1 MAGCVETRLKGSQ
14 MGSYAIVGM
23 SCLFPGA
30 STPEEYWQNLLDG
43 VDSRTEG
50 GSPAF
55 GHEPADREVDPE
67 DPHRVYFTRGG
78 FLGRYS
84 FDPAGYRL
92 PAEYLSGLDRVYHW
106 SLHVARQALA
116 DAGLAETGTAGV
128 GTGAGPGSDRVGV
141 IFGNYPF
148 PTPSSG
154 LLAGDVWNS
163 AVATGLAAAGF
174 PRSGAGTGD
183 GAGTGAHDLWVGGMP
198 SRVVAASLGLAGP
211 QFTLD
216 AACSS
221 ALYAIRLACGY
232 LDTGRADV
240 MLAGGVCGPDPT
252 VIHLSFSD
260 LRAYPKDGFSQP
272 FDARSK
278 GIVTGQGASMVA
290 LKRLADAQRDGD
302 RIYAVIESIGLTND
316 GAGKHVLAP
325 NVTGQVAAY
334 RTAYGE
340 AGLAPSAVQYVEC
353 HATGTPLGDKTE
365 LAGVTEFFGADL
377 PHYGSVKGN
386 IGHLLTVAGMSS
398 LIKVV
403 LALSHRVVPPTIA
416 VEQPLGDAAAAKLV
430 RAATPWPEGAGGP
443 RRAGVSAF
451 GFGGTNAH
459 VILGEAPQAQ
469 EAPKQAVAPPRL
481 AITGVGAQYA
491 AFATRD
497 EVDRATYEGR
507 HAFTDLPERRWRG
520 FELDGDGPVGEPVP
534 AGYVESFE
542 LDATAYRIPP
552 KELEDFNQQHL
563 LMLRVAEEALR
574 DAGYDPPRA
583 AGAQPPQRI
592 GVVLAMEMEP
602 AAHGHGTRYDLG
614 RRVAQWCEDAGVAPS
629 AEQLAELARAARTG
643 IHDGVEVNEVL
654 SYIGNIM
661 ASRISSRWNFTGPS
675 FTVSAD
681 SGGAAYALEV
691 AQLLLLDPTVD
702 AVLVG
707 AVDLA
712 AGPENALAR
721 ARIAAP
727 GGTPGLAAGG
737 TDGWRAG
744 DGAGALVVTRPD
756 AVPAGRTTYASV
768 DAVAVRYGA
777 PLVAPAAEADLV
789 AAAATDALR
798 AAGLSAADVELV
810 ETHGAGIAGQD
821 AAELAGLARVWSRDG
836 VGELRTALSSVAASV
851 GDTQSASVLAS
862 VIRAALCLH
871 HGYFPA
877 APDWQ
882 GPAAA
887 HADTLAASS
896 FFVPGESQPWLR
908 GDKARPRAASVS
920 ALGTG
925 GSHVHVVLSGATVRG
940 EIAPADWEH
949 AGGPLVVPVGGD
961 DLPALVAAIGALR
974 TAIDGETP
982 LPALIRDAAADAAQR
997 ALRAVFVA
1005 PDAAALA
1012 RQLDQGV
1019 KDLPGVHEAGG
1030 EWETPS
1036 GSYYTGRPIGPTGR
1050 VALVFPGAFNS
1061 YLGLGRELFRA
1072 FPALLPRFEEQA
1084 DRPAHVLRASTV
1096 YPRSIAPLDRRELMR
1111 REAELVED
1119 IPLMLAS
1126 GTSFALLYTDL
1137 IRELMKVPVHGAFG
1151 YSLGESSMMF
1161 ATDGWAQSARND
1173 VKISA
1178 TPLFRDQLC
1187 GPKHVVRRRWNI
1199 PDDVPDKDVW
1209 TTLVVLASAE
1219 AVKAALPRYDRVF
1232 LTHVNTPNEVVVAG
1246 DPKQAKALVAELDA
1260 KSARAPANHVMHCS
1274 VVDEEL
1280 AGLADLNRYP
1290 TGDIGDL
1297 ELFSSYDYGQ
1307 VTELDSDVVA
1317 GHIAETLRSTVDF
1330 PRLIHEAYGR
1340 GYRYF
1345 IEVGPASTCA
1355 RWVRETLGGAAHLSV
1370 SIDRRGA
1377 KVAVNIAR
1385 VVARLVSHGA
1395 PVDLGPFLPAVPAE
1409 RPRTAMPP
1417 RTVVVGGEPV
1427 VARVARG
1434 AAPIVPHLPPAPP
1447 PPTVAEE
1454 PPPAPRPLPLHPL
1467 PASVHASET
1476 DTRMPQPTMPS
1487 QQPEPAITAERE
1499 PITLV
1504 PALAVSTAT
1513 AAATLAPAVVGTPLP
1528 VPIPDRSA
1536 STATALLHDLRDQL
1550 AQSHQQI
1557 LAAQAGLRAELAAL
1571 LATPAEAVVPPGA
1584 PTVTVQVPAKSKAP
1598 KPPGVIWDEDELLE
1612 FATGSIAAVFGED
1625 FSVIDG
1631 YDRRVRLPAQPY
1643 HFVTR
1648 VTGLD
1653 ATTGEFK
1660 KSFIQTEYD
1669 VPEGA
1674 WYSVDGQV
1682 PPAVTI
1688 EAGQCDLLL
1697 VSYLGIDFANKGER
1711 SYRLLDSTLSFYGDL
1726 PHEGQTLRY
1735 DIWID
1740 QFVSHGE
1747 TTLFFFHYD
1756 CYADGKLILKLKNAC
1771 AGFFTQAEL
1780 ESSLGIIEGNL
1791 GKSIAAGE
1799 KKTFKPLVYTD
1810 KTSLTLPELRSL
1822 TEGRIAEVFGPQYDQ
1837 QGANA
1842 SLRLTGGKLLMVDEV
1857 TEIDRKGGSYGIG
1870 SIKAKKALV
1879 PGEWYFTCHFPDDP
1893 VVAGSLVAEG
1903 AVQLLQAYALSLGL
1917 QMSLPDARFQPVPE
1931 LETNVKVRGQVTPDY
1946 SEIRYEIDITEVN
1959 LLPRPTIIADVLVY
1973 RDDKPAISVRNLG
1986 IQIVEKPGT
1995 PYRPGAKG
2003 VVEHYMGRRNTKGE
2017 VALLSE
2023 FHMAHAAKGNL
2034 ATAMGPEFE
2043 IYENLRAPYI
2053 PNGDFQ
2059 FVDRVMALVGERGK
2073 LKRGAVMETEY
2084 DSNDDA
2090 WYYPE
2095 NGGDAGY
2102 PYMPN
2107 CVYME
2112 SSLQA
2117 AILLGYYLGATLN
2130 FPEQEFSIRNLD
2142 GHASLVKPIDL
2153 RGKTIRHRSV
2163 LLSSDAMPGAVL
2175 QNFSYELS
2183 ADGEVF
2189 YVGESLFGYFSPQ
2202 ALVNQVGLDGGKFIA
2217 PWGDELPTKPA
2228 DLTHVDL
2235 AEYRAG
2241 RGATEELKLGH
2252 GHLNLVEWVDVVP
2265 TGGKHGHGYLRGYR
2279 PIAETDWYFS
2289 NHFHR
2294 DPVMPGSLGVE
2305 AILQAMQLFVIE
2317 TGLAKGRKN
2326 PRFAIATGVDT
2337 SWKYRGQINRT
2348 DKDMDFDVHVKE
2360 VRTEADRIVVI
2371 GDASLWK
2378 PGLRIYE
2385 LGNIAIEVR
2394 FDA

>member
-1 MAGCVETRLKGSQ
+1 

-30 STPEEYWQNLLDG
+30 GTPAEYWQNLLGG

-50 GSPAF
+50 GSGAF
-55 GHEPADREVDPE
+55 GHPAAAREVDPD

-78 FLGRYS
+78 FLGPYE
-84 FDPAGYRL
+84 FDAAGYDL
-92 PAEYLSGLDRVYHW
+92 PADRIAGLDRVFHW
-106 SLHVARQALA
+106 SLHVAREALA
-116 DAGLAETGTAGV
+116 DAGLRSRTLTSWAGD
-128 GTGAGPGSDRVGV
+128 GAPGPERVGV
-141 IFGNYPF
+141 VFGNYPF

-154 LLAGDVWNS
+154 RLAGDVWNS

-174 PRSGAGTGD
+174 PPIEPEPRPATD
-183 GAGTGAHDLWVGGMP
+183 PVDMWVGGAP
-198 SRVVAASLGLAGP
+198 ARVVAAGLGLGGP

-221 ALYAIRLACGY
+221 ALYALRLACGY

-240 MLAGGVCGPDPT
+240 MLAGGVCAPDPT

-290 LKRLADAQRDGD
+290 IRRLADAQRDGN

-316 GAGKHVLAP
+316 GAGRHVLAP
-325 NVTGQVAAY
+325 NVTGQLAAY
-334 RTAYGE
+334 EAAYGA
-340 AGLAPSAVQYVEC
+340 AGLAPGAIQYLEC
-353 HATGTPLGDKTE
+353 HATGTPLGDSTE
-365 LAGVTEFFGADL
+365 LTGVTGFFGADL
-377 PHYGSVKGN
+377 PRYGSVKGN

-398 LIKVV
+398 LLKVV
-403 LALSHRVVPPTIA
+403 LALANRVIPPTIGVDEPPGEA
-416 VEQPLGDAAAAKLV
+416 LV
-430 RAATPWPEGAGGP
+430 RTPTPWPEVAGP

-459 VILGEAPQAQ
+459 VILREPDGTPEQHAEP
-469 EAPKQAVAPPRL
+469 VRPPRL
-481 AITGVGAQYA
+481 AITGIGAHYAGFAGRDELDRASWAGAQS
-491 AFATRD
+491 FR
-497 EVDRATYEGR
+497 G
-507 HAFTDLPERRWRG
+507 LPERRWRG
-520 FELDGDGPVGEPVP
+520 FELDAGGPVPEPVG
-534 AGYVESFE
+534 AGYVESFA

-552 KELEDFNQQHL
+552 KELADFNQQHL
-563 LMLRVAEEALR
+563 LMLKVAEEALR

-583 AGAQPPQRI
+583 AGAQPPRRVA
-592 GVVLAMEMEP
+592 VVVAMEMEP

-614 RRVAQWCEDAGVAPS
+614 RRVAQWTASAGLAPT

-661 ASRISSRWNFTGPS
+661 ASRVSSRWNFTGPS

-681 SGGAAYALEV
+681 SGGGAYALEV
-691 AQLLLLDPTVD
+691 AQLLLLDPTVE

-712 AGPENALAR
+712 AGPENAMVR
-721 ARIAAP
+721 AQIAAP
-727 GGTPGLAAGG
+727 GGEPGLAAGVSA
-737 TDGWRAG
+737 GWRAG
-744 DGAGALVVTRPD
+744 DGAGAIVVTRPES
-756 AVPAGRTTYASV
+756 VPSGTPVYANV
-768 DAVAVRYGA
+768 DGVAIRYGGA
-777 PLVAPAAEADLV
+777 VSPAAQADLV
-789 AAAATDALR
+789 ADAAREALA
-798 AAGLSAADVELV
+798 AAGLTAAEVELV
-810 ETHGAGIAGQD
+810 ETHGTGIAGQD
-821 AAELAGLARVWSRDG
+821 AAELAGLAQVWSG
-836 VGELRTALSSVAASV
+836 APHRTALASITAAV
-851 GDTQSASVLAS
+851 GDTQLGAALAG

-877 APDWQ
+877 APGWQ
-882 GPAAA
+882 GPAPQ
-887 HADTLAASS
+887 HAGTLAASS
-896 FFVPGESQPWLR
+896 FFVPAESQPWLR
-908 GDKARPRAASVS
+908 ADRTRPRAASVS
-920 ALGTG
+920 TMGSAGAHVHIVLTG
-925 GSHVHVVLSGATVRG
+925 GTVRG
-940 EIAPADWEH
+940 EVAPTDWEH

-961 DLPALVAAIGALR
+961 GIDALVTAAGTLR
-974 TAIDGETP
+974 DAVAAAETP
-982 LPALIRDAAADAAQR
+982 LPELIRASAAGAANS
-997 ALRAVFVA
+997 ALRAVLVA
-1005 PDAAALA
+1005 PDAAGLL
-1012 RQLDQGV
+1012 RQLDQAA
-1019 KDLPGVHEAGG
+1019 KDLPGVHACGG

-1036 GSYYTGRPIGPTGR
+1036 GSYFTAAPIGPGGK

-1084 DRPAHVLRASTV
+1084 EEPARVLRAATV
-1096 YPRSIAPLDRRELMR
+1096 YPRSVQPLDRRELMR

-1137 IRELMKVPVHGAFG
+1137 IRELLGVGVDGAFG
-1151 YSLGESSMMF
+1151 YSLGESSMLF
-1161 ATDGWAQSARND
+1161 ATGGWAQSARND
-1173 VKISA
+1173 TKISA

-1187 GPKHVVRRRWNI
+1187 GPKHVVRRAWST
-1199 PDDVPDKDVW
+1199 PDSVPDKDVW
-1209 TTLVVLASAE
+1209 ATLVVLAPE
-1219 AVKAALPRYDRVF
+1219 AAVTAAMARYERVF
-1232 LTHVNTPNEVVVAG
+1232 LTHVNTPNEVVIAG
-1246 DPKQAKALVAELDA
+1246 DPAQCKALIAELDA

-1274 VVDEEL
+1274 IVDGER
-1280 AGLADLNRYP
+1280 AGLADLNHYP
-1290 TGDIGDL
+1290 TGDTGGI
-1297 ELFSSYDYGQ
+1297 ELFSSYDYRQIGQ
-1307 VTELDSDVVA
+1307 LDSDVLA
-1317 GHIAETLRSTVDF
+1317 DHIAETLRSTVDF
-1330 PRLIHEAYGR
+1330 PRLVREAYER

-1345 IEVGPASTCA
+1345 VEVGPASTCA
-1355 RWVRETLGGAAHLSV
+1355 RWVRETLAGQAHLSV

-1377 KVAVNIAR
+1377 KVATNIAR
-1385 VVARLVSHGA
+1385 VVARLASHGA
-1395 PVDLGPFLPAVPAE
+1395 AVDLEPFLPAAPPQ
-1409 RPRTAMPP
+1409 RPRTMLPP
-1417 RTVVVGGEPV
+1417 STVVVGGEPV
-1427 VARVARG
+1427 IERVARG
-1434 AAPIVPHLPPAPP
+1434 AAEIIPDLPAKK
-1447 PPTVAEE
+1447 
-1454 PPPAPRPLPLHPL
+1454 LPLHPL
-1467 PASVHASET
+1467 PASVLASET
-1476 DTRMPQPTMPS
+1476 DTRMPLPTTPS
-1487 QQPEPAITAERE
+1487 QRLEPAITVERE

-1504 PALAVSTAT
+1504 PAGAVSLAGSGEQV
-1513 AAATLAPAVVGTPLP
+1513 APAIVGVPLP
-1528 VPIPDRSA
+1528 VPLPDRSA
-1536 STATALLHDLRDQL
+1536 SAAATLLHALRDQL
-1550 AQSHQQI
+1550 AESHRQI
-1557 LAAQAGLRAELAAL
+1557 IAAQHNLRTELTAL
-1571 LATPAEAVVPPGA
+1571 LSVPTQPIA
-1584 PTVTVQVPAKSKAP
+1584 SVEVPAKSKQP
-1598 KPPGVIWDEDELLE
+1598 KPPGVIWDEEELLE
-1612 FATGSIAAVFGED
+1612 FATGSIAAVFGEE
-1625 FSVIDG
+1625 FAAIDG
-1631 YDRRVRLPAQPY
+1631 YQRRVRLPAQPY

-1653 ATTGEFK
+1653 AETGKFQ

-1669 VPEGA
+1669 VPRDA

-1697 VSYLGIDFANKGER
+1697 VSYLGIDFSNKGER

-1740 QFVSHGE
+1740 QFVKHGE

-1791 GKSIAAGE
+1791 GKGAKNAA
-1799 KKTFKPLVYTD
+1799 KKTFKPLV
-1810 KTSLTLPELRSL
+1810 TSDRTTLSTVDLRNL
-1822 TEGRIAEVFGPQYDQ
+1822 TEGRIAEVFGPAYDQ
-1837 QGANA
+1837 GEANR
-1842 SLRLTGGKLLMVDEV
+1842 SLRLTGGKLLMVDEI
-1857 TEIDRKGGSYGIG
+1857 TELDRTGGSAGLG
-1870 SIKAKKALV
+1870 SIRARKALT
-1879 PGEWYFTCHFPDDP
+1879 PGEWYFTSHFPDDP

-1903 AVQLLQAYALSLGL
+1903 AVQLLQTYALSLGL

-1946 SEIRYEIDITEVN
+1946 REIRYEVDITEVT
-1959 LLPRPTIIADVLVY
+1959 LLPRPTIVADVLVY
-1973 RDDKPAISVRNLG
+1973 RDDKPAIAIRNLG

-1995 PYRPGAKG
+1995 PYRPGEKG
-2003 VVEHYMGRRNTKGE
+2003 VVEHFMGRRNANGE
-2017 VALLSE
+2017 VALLNE

-2053 PNGDFQ
+2053 PNGDFL
-2059 FVDRVMALVGERGK
+2059 FVDRVMALEGERGK
-2073 LKRGAVMETEY
+2073 LKRGSIMETEY
-2084 DSNDDA
+2084 DSNADA

-2095 NGGDAGY
+2095 NGY
-2102 PYMPN
+2102 LPN

-2130 FPEQEFSIRNLD
+2130 FPTQEFSIRNLD
-2142 GHASLVKPIDL
+2142 GKATVVKPIDL
-2153 RGKTIRHRSV
+2153 RGKTIRHHST

-2175 QNFSYELS
+2175 QNFKYELS

-2202 ALVNQVGLDGGKFIA
+2202 ALANQVGLDAGKFIA

-2228 DLTHVDL
+2228 DLTHIDL

-2241 RGATEELKLGH
+2241 RGRSQQLQLGH
-2252 GHLNLVEWVDVVP
+2252 GHLDLVEWVDVVP
-2265 TGGKHGHGYLRGYR
+2265 TGGKHGAGYLRGYR
-2279 PIAETDWYFS
+2279 PIQETDWYFE
-2289 NHFHR
+2289 NHFYR

-2317 TGLAKGRKN
+2317 TGIAAGLKN
-2326 PRFAIATGVDT
+2326 PRFAIATGVEL

-2348 DKDMDFDVHVKE
+2348 DKDMDFDVHIKE
-2360 VRTEADRIVVI
+2360 VRREEGRLVVI

-2385 LGNIAIEVR
+2385 LGNIAVEVR

>member
-1 MAGCVETRLKGSQ
+1 

-30 STPEEYWQNLLDG
+30 STPAEYWQNLLGG

-50 GSPAF
+50 GTDAF
-55 GHEPADREVDPE
+55 GHPPAAREVDPD

-78 FLGRYS
+78 FLGPYD
-84 FDPAGYRL
+84 FDPSGYDL
-92 PAEYLSGLDRVYHW
+92 PAAYLAGLDRVFHW
-106 SLHVARQALA
+106 SLHVAREALA
-116 DAGLAETGTAGV
+116 DAGAGRRTLAAQAKIGS
-128 GTGAGPGSDRVGV
+128 GADAPEPDRVGV

-154 LLAGDVWNS
+154 RLAGDVWNS

-174 PRSGAGTGD
+174 PPLERRGDAAGTD
-183 GAGTGAHDLWVGGMP
+183 PAQLWVGGAP
-198 SRVVAASLGLAGP
+198 ARVVAAGLGLRGP

-221 ALYAIRLACGY
+221 ALYALRLACGY
-232 LDTGRADV
+232 LDTGRADL
-240 MLAGGVCGPDPT
+240 MLAGGVCAPDPT

-290 LKRLADAQRDGD
+290 IKRLADARRDGD

-316 GAGKHVLAP
+316 GAGRHVLAP
-325 NVTGQVAAY
+325 NVTGQLAAY
-334 RTAYGE
+334 EAAYGA
-340 AGLAPSAVQYVEC
+340 AGLPPAAIQYLEC
-353 HATGTPLGDKTE
+353 HATGTPLGDGTE
-365 LAGVTEFFGADL
+365 LTGVTGFFGAGL
-377 PHYGSVKGN
+377 PRHGSVKGN

-398 LIKVV
+398 LVKVV
-403 LALSHRVVPPTIA
+403 LALANRTIPPTIG
-416 VEQPLGDAAAAKLV
+416 VDQPLGEHADKLV
-430 RAATPWPEGAGGP
+430 RAATPWPEVAGP

-459 VILGEAPQAQ
+459 VILREPDGVEGTAAAP
-469 EAPKQAVAPPRL
+469 VRPPRL
-481 AITGVGAQYA
+481 AITGIGAHYA
-491 AFATRD
+491 GFAGRD
-497 EVDRATYEGR
+497 ALDRASYGGEHGFR
-507 HAFTDLPERRWRG
+507 ALPERRWRG
-520 FELDGDGPVGEPVP
+520 FELDQDGPVPEPTE

-552 KELEDFNQQHL
+552 KELADFNQQHL
-563 LMLRVAEEALR
+563 LMLKVAEEALR
-574 DAGYDPPRA
+574 DAGYDPPRQ
-583 AGAQPPQRI
+583 AGGQQPRRVA
-592 GVVLAMEMEP
+592 VVVAMEMEP

-614 RRVAQWCEDAGVAPS
+614 RRVAEWTAEAGLAPS

-661 ASRISSRWNFTGPS
+661 ASRVSSRWNFTGPS

-681 SGGAAYALEV
+681 SGGGAYALEV
-691 AQLLLLDPTVD
+691 AQLLLLDPTVE

-712 AGPENALAR
+712 AGPENAMAR
-721 ARIAAP
+721 AAIAAP
-727 GGTPGLAAGG
+727 GGTPGLVAGG
-737 TDGWRAG
+737 AGGWRAG
-744 DGAGALVVTRPD
+744 DGAGAVVVTRPD
-756 AVPAGRTTYASV
+756 AVPAGTPTYAV
-768 DAVAVRYGA
+768 LDAISIRYGA
-777 PLVAPAAEADLV
+777 TVSPAAQADLV
-789 AAAATDALR
+789 ESAARAALA
-798 AAGLSAADVELV
+798 AAGLEPSAVELV
-810 ETHGAGIAGQD
+810 ETHGTGIAAQD
-821 AAELAGLARVWSRDG
+821 TAELAGLARVWSAQ
-836 VGELRTALSSVAASV
+836 VGTHTTALASIGGAV
-851 GDTQSASVLAS
+851 GDTQLGAALAG

-877 APDWQ
+877 APGWQ
-882 GPAAA
+882 GAAPE
-887 HADTLAASS
+887 HARTLAGSS
-896 FFVPGESQPWLR
+896 FFVPAESQPWLR
-908 GDKARPRAASVS
+908 QDRSRPRAASVS
-920 ALGTG
+920 TM
-925 GSHVHVVLSGATVRG
+925 GSAGAHVHIVLTGAAVRG
-940 EIAPADWEH
+940 ESAPTDWEH

-961 DLPALVAAIGALR
+961 GIEALAAAIARLR
-974 TAIDGETP
+974 EAVDAGGTP
-982 LPALIRDAAADAAQR
+982 LPVLIRAAAADAADR
-997 ALRAVFVA
+997 SLRAVLVA
-1005 PDAAALA
+1005 PDAAGLL
-1012 RQLDQGV
+1012 RQLDQAG
-1019 KDLPGVHEAGG
+1019 KDLPGVHASGG

-1036 GSYYTGRPIGPTGR
+1036 GSYFTAAPIGPGGK

-1084 DRPAHVLRASTV
+1084 EHPAQVLRASTV
-1096 YPRSIAPLDRRELMR
+1096 YPRSVQPLDRRELMR

-1137 IRELMKVPVHGAFG
+1137 IRELLGVQADGAFG
-1151 YSLGESSMMF
+1151 YSLGESSMLF
-1161 ATDGWAQSARND
+1161 ATGGWAQSARND
-1173 VKISA
+1173 KKISA

-1187 GPKHVVRRRWNI
+1187 GPKHVVRRAWSL
-1199 PDDVPDKDVW
+1199 PDSVPDKDVW
-1209 TTLVVLASAE
+1209 STLVVLASE
-1219 AVKAALPRYDRVF
+1219 QAVRAALERYERVF
-1232 LTHVNTPNEVVVAG
+1232 LTHVNTPGEVVIAG
-1246 DPKQAKALVAELDA
+1246 DPAQCKALIAELDA

-1274 VVDEEL
+1274 IVDGER
-1280 AGLADLNRYP
+1280 AGLADLNHYP
-1290 TGDIGDL
+1290 TGDTGGI
-1297 ELFSSYDYGQ
+1297 ELFSSYDYQ
-1307 VTELDSDVVA
+1307 RIERIDSDVLA
-1317 GHIAETLRSTVDF
+1317 DHIAETLRSTVDF
-1330 PRLIHEAYGR
+1330 PRLVREAYGR

-1345 IEVGPASTCA
+1345 VEVGPASTCA
-1355 RWVRETLGGAAHLSV
+1355 RWVRETLADQPHLSV

-1377 KVAVNIAR
+1377 KVATNIAR
-1385 VVARLVSHGA
+1385 VVARLASHGA
-1395 PVDLGPFLPAVPAE
+1395 AVDLEPFLPAVPPQ
-1409 RPRTAMPP
+1409 RPRSVLPP
-1417 RTVVVGGEPV
+1417 STVVVGGEPV
-1427 VARVARG
+1427 IDRVARG
-1434 AAPIVPHLPPAPP
+1434 AAGIVPDLPKK
-1447 PPTVAEE
+1447 
-1454 PPPAPRPLPLHPL
+1454 LPLHPL

-1476 DTRMPQPTMPS
+1476 DTRMPLPTTPS
-1487 QQPEPAITAERE
+1487 QRLEPAITVERE

-1504 PALAVSTAT
+1504 PAGAVSLAGSGEQ
-1513 AAATLAPAVVGTPLP
+1513 AQIAPAVIGVPLP
-1528 VPIPDRSA
+1528 VQVPDRSA
-1536 STATALLHDLRDQL
+1536 STAATLLHALREQL
-1550 AQSHQQI
+1550 AESHRQI
-1557 LAAQAGLRAELAAL
+1557 LAAQTNLRAELTAL
-1571 LATPAEAVVPPGA
+1571 LTPAEPVA
-1584 PTVTVQVPAKSKAP
+1584 VTVEVPAKSKQP
-1598 KPPGVIWDEDELLE
+1598 KPPGVIWDEEELLE
-1612 FATGSIAAVFGED
+1612 FATGSIAAVFGEE
-1625 FSVIDG
+1625 FAAIDG
-1631 YDRRVRLPAQPY
+1631 YERRVRLPAQPY

-1653 ATTGEFK
+1653 AETGKFQ

-1669 VPEGA
+1669 VPENA

-1697 VSYLGIDFANKGER
+1697 VSYLGIDFSNKGER

-1740 QFVSHGE
+1740 QFVKHGE

-1791 GKSIAAGE
+1791 GKGAKGAA
-1799 KKTFKPLVYTD
+1799 KKTFKPLTYTD
-1810 KTSLTLPELRSL
+1810 RTTLSTVDLQRLTRGEVAP
-1822 TEGRIAEVFGPQYDQ
+1822 VFGPAYDQ
-1837 QGANA
+1837 QGANS
-1842 SLRLTGGKLLMVDEV
+1842 SLRLTGGKLLMVDEIS
-1857 TEIDRKGGSYGIG
+1857 ELDRTGGSVGLG

-1879 PGEWYFTCHFPDDP
+1879 PGEWYFTSHFPDDP

-1903 AVQLLQAYALSLGL
+1903 AVQLLQAYALSIGL

-1946 SEIRYEIDITEVN
+1946 REIRYEVDITEVT
-1959 LLPRPTIIADVLVY
+1959 LLPRPTVIADVLVY
-1973 RDDKPAISVRNLG
+1973 RDDKPAIAIHNLG

-2003 VVEHYMGRRNTKGE
+2003 VVEHYLGRRNNAGE

-2053 PNGDFQ
+2053 PNGDFL
-2059 FVDRVMALVGERGK
+2059 FVDRVMALEGERGK
-2073 LKRGAVMETEY
+2073 LKRGSIMETEY
-2084 DSNDDA
+2084 ESNADA

-2095 NGGDAGY
+2095 NGY
-2102 PYMPN
+2102 LPN

-2130 FPEQEFSIRNLD
+2130 FPTQEFSIRNLD
-2142 GHASLVKPIDL
+2142 GKATVVKPIDL
-2153 RGKTIRHRSV
+2153 RGKTIRHHST

-2175 QNFSYELS
+2175 QNFKYELS

-2202 ALVNQVGLDGGKFIA
+2202 ALANQVGLDGGKHIA
-2217 PWGDELPTKPA
+2217 PWGDELPTKPT
-2228 DLTHVDL
+2228 DLKHIDL
-2235 AEYRAG
+2235 AEYRAAY
-2241 RGATEELKLGH
+2241 GAGESLQLGH
-2252 GHLNLVEWVDVVP
+2252 GHLDLVEWVDVVP
-2265 TGGKHGHGYLRGYR
+2265 TGGKHGAGYLRGYR
-2279 PIAETDWYFS
+2279 PIRETDWYFE
-2289 NHFHR
+2289 NHFYR

-2317 TGLAKGRKN
+2317 TGLAQGLKN
-2326 PRFAIATGVDT
+2326 PRFAIATGVEL

-2360 VRTEADRIVVI
+2360 VRREEGRLLVI

-2385 LGNIAIEVR
+2385 LGNIAVEVR

>member
-1 MAGCVETRLKGSQ
+1 

-30 STPEEYWQNLLDG
+30 STPAEYWRNLLDG
-43 VDSRTEG
+43 VDSRSEG
-50 GSPAF
+50 GAAAF
-55 GHEPADREVDPE
+55 GHPPAEREVDPA
-67 DPHRVYFTRGG
+67 DPHAVYFTRGG
-78 FLGRYS
+78 FLGSYD
-84 FDPAGYRL
+84 FDPSGYRL
-92 PAEYLSGLDRVYHW
+92 PGGYLASLDRVFQW
-106 SLHVARQALA
+106 SLHVAREALS
-116 DAGLAETGTAGV
+116 DAGRFGRTLSVRAGI
-128 GTGAGPGSDRVGV
+128 GDGAPNRVGV

-154 LLAGDVWNS
+154 RLAGDVWNS

-174 PRSGAGTGD
+174 PHPGPVRDGVGA
-183 GAGTGAHDLWVGGMP
+183 APADLWVGGMP
-198 SRVVAASLGLAGP
+198 SRVVAAALGLGGP

-221 ALYAIRLACGY
+221 ALYALRLACAY
-232 LDTGRADV
+232 LESGRTDL
-240 MLAGGVCGPDPT
+240 MLAGGVCAPDPS

-290 LKRLADAQRDGD
+290 VKRLADAVRDGD
-302 RIYAVIESIGLTND
+302 RVYAVIESIGLGND

-334 RTAYGE
+334 RLAYGSV
-340 AGLAPSAVQYVEC
+340 GLPPGAIQYLEC

-365 LAGVTEFFGADL
+365 LSGVSEFFGDQ
-377 PHYGSVKGN
+377 PRYGSVKGN

-398 LIKVV
+398 LLKVV
-403 LALSHRVVPPTIA
+403 LALAHRTIPPTIK
-416 VEQPLGDAAAAKLV
+416 VDQPLGEHPAGLV
-430 RAATPWPEGAGGP
+430 SAVTPWPATAAP

-459 VILGEAPQAQ
+459 VILREAGGEPG
-469 EAPKQAVAPPRL
+469 EVTPPVRPPRL
-481 AITGVGAQYA
+481 AITGIGAHFGSFAGRDAFDQA
-491 AFATRD
+491 AYGG
-497 EVDRATYEGR
+497 E
-507 HAFTDLPERRWRG
+507 HAFRELPASRWRG
-520 FELDGDGPVGEPVP
+520 FELDLDGPVP
-534 AGYVESFE
+534 APIEAAYVESFE

-552 KELEDFNQQHL
+552 KELADFNQQHL
-563 LMLRVAEEALR
+563 LMLKVAEEALR
-574 DAGYDPPRA
+574 DAGYDPPKA
-583 AGAQPPQRI
+583 AGAQPERRVA
-592 GVVLAMEMEP
+592 VVIAMEMEP

-614 RRVAQWCEDAGVAPS
+614 RRVAQWCQQEGLAPS

-661 ASRISSRWNFTGPS
+661 ASRVSSRWNFTGPS

-681 SGGAAYALEV
+681 SGGGAYALEV
-691 AQLLLLDPTVD
+691 AQLLLLDPSVE

-712 AGPENALAR
+712 AGPENALVR

-727 GGTPGLAAGG
+727 GGQPGLPAGG
-737 TDGWRAG
+737 VDGWRAG
-744 DGAGALVVTRPD
+744 DGAGALVVTRPEAAHTAYASIDAIAIRYGD
-756 AVPAGRTTYASV
+756 AVT
-768 DAVAVRYGA
+768 
-777 PLVAPAAEADLV
+777 PAADPELV
-789 AAAATDALR
+789 AAAATAALHE
-798 AAGLSAADVELV
+798 AGVAPTEIELV
-810 ETHGAGIAGQD
+810 ETHGAGIADQD
-821 AAELAGLARVWSRDG
+821 GAELDGLARVWSQAG
-836 VGELRTALSSVAASV
+836 TARTALSSAAAAV
-851 GDTQSASVLAS
+851 GDTQLASVFAS

-877 APDWQ
+877 APGWS
-882 GPAAA
+882 GPTER
-887 HADTLAASS
+887 HRSTLAASS
-896 FFVPGESQPWLR
+896 FFIPVESQPWLR
-908 GDKARPRAASVS
+908 ASNTSPRRASVS
-920 ALGTG
+920 ALGTAG
-925 GSHVHVVLSGATVRG
+925 AHVHVVLSGRTVRG
-940 EIAPADWEH
+940 EVAPTDWQH
-949 AGGPLVVPVGGD
+949 AGGPLILPVGGD
-961 DLPALVAAIGALR
+961 GIDGLLAAVADRSGRIGAGD
-974 TAIDGETP
+974 TA
-982 LPALIRDAAADAAQR
+982 ALIRESTQDALHR
-997 ALRAVFVA
+997 PLRTVLVA
-1005 PDAAALA
+1005 PTTDGLK
-1012 RQLDQGV
+1012 RQLDQAS
-1019 KDLPGVHEAGG
+1019 KDLAAVYASGG

-1036 GSYYTGRPIGPTGR
+1036 GSYFTARPLGPDGK

-1072 FPALLPRFEEQA
+1072 FPALLPHFEEQA
-1084 DRPAHVLRASTV
+1084 ERPAQVLRSATV
-1096 YPRSIAPLDRRELMR
+1096 YPRSVEPLDRRELMR
-1111 REAELVED
+1111 REGELVED

-1137 IRELMKVPVHGAFG
+1137 IRDLLKVGVHGAFG
-1151 YSLGESSMMF
+1151 YSLGESSMLF
-1161 ATDGWAQSARND
+1161 ATGGWAQSARND
-1173 VKISA
+1173 TKISA

-1187 GPKHVVRRRWNI
+1187 GPKRVVRRQWST
-1199 PDDVPDKDVW
+1199 PDSVPDKDVW
-1209 TTLVVLASAE
+1209 ATLVVLAGAD
-1219 AVKAALPRYDRVF
+1219 AVRAALPRYDRVF
-1232 LTHVNTPNEVVVAG
+1232 LTHVNTPNEVVIAG
-1246 DPKQAKALVAELDA
+1246 DPAQCKALVAELDA

-1274 VVDEEL
+1274 IVDGER
-1280 AGLADLNRYP
+1280 AGLADLNHYP
-1290 TGDIGDL
+1290 TGDTRGL
-1297 ELFSSYDYGQ
+1297 ELFSSYDYQQ
-1307 VTELDSDVVA
+1307 VGALDSDVLA
-1317 GHIAETLRSTVDF
+1317 DHIAETLRSTVDF
-1330 PRLIHEAYGR
+1330 PRLVRTAYER

-1355 RWVRETLGGAAHLSV
+1355 RWVRETLATAPHLSV

-1377 KVAVNIAR
+1377 KAAVNIAR
-1385 VVARLVSHGA
+1385 VVARLFSHGA
-1395 PVDLGPFLPAVPAE
+1395 AVDIEPFLPALPAP
-1409 RPRTAMPP
+1409 RPRTMLPP
-1417 RTVVVGGEPV
+1417 STVVVGGEPV
-1427 VARVARG
+1427 IARVARHAAAVVSTIP
-1434 AAPIVPHLPPAPP
+1434 AAPEPALLP
-1447 PPTVAEE
+1447 
-1454 PPPAPRPLPLHPL
+1454 
-1467 PASVHASET
+1467 SVHASET
-1476 DTRMPQPTMPS
+1476 DTRMPLPTMPS
-1487 QQPEPAITAERE
+1487 QPTEPAISVERE

-1504 PALAVSTAT
+1504 PAGAVS
-1513 AAATLAPAVVGTPLP
+1513 LAGGPNPGPAIVGEPLP
-1528 VPIPDRSA
+1528 VPLPDRSA
-1536 STATALLHDLRDQL
+1536 STAAALLHALRDQL
-1550 AQSHQQI
+1550 THSHQQI
-1557 LAAQAGLRAELAAL
+1557 LAAQTSLRTELTAL
-1571 LATPAEAVVPPGA
+1571 LTAPPPQVTIEAPAR
-1584 PTVTVQVPAKSKAP
+1584 SKRP
-1598 KPPGVIWDEDELLE
+1598 KPAGVIWDEDELLE

-1625 FSVIDG
+1625 FAAIDG
-1631 YDRRVRLPAQPY
+1631 YPRRVRLPAQPY

-1653 ATTGEFK
+1653 AETGKFT

-1697 VSYLGIDFANKGER
+1697 VSYLGIDFGNKGER

-1740 QFVSHGE
+1740 QFVKHGE

-1791 GKSIAAGE
+1791 GKASKDA
-1799 KKTFKPLVYTD
+1799 KRKTFKPLVRTD
-1810 KTSLTLPELRSL
+1810 RTTLSTVDLQNLTQ
-1822 TEGRIAEVFGPQYDQ
+1822 GRVAEVFGPRYDQ
-1837 QGANA
+1837 RGANQ
-1842 SLRLTGGKLLMVDEV
+1842 SLRLTGGKLLMVDEI
-1857 TEIDRKGGSYGIG
+1857 TELDRTGGSVGLG
-1870 SIKAKKALV
+1870 SIAARKALV

-1903 AVQLLQAYALSLGL
+1903 AVQLLQTYALSLGL

-1946 SEIRYEIDITEVN
+1946 REIRYEVDITEVT
-1959 LLPRPTIIADVLVY
+1959 LLPRPTVIADVLVY
-1973 RDDKPAISVRNLG
+1973 RDDKPAIAIRNLG

-1995 PYRPGAKG
+1995 PYRPGEKG
-2003 VVEHYMGRRNTKGE
+2003 LVEQFLGRRNDSGE

-2023 FHMAHAAKGNL
+2023 FHMAHAAKGDL

-2043 IYENLRAPYI
+2043 IYTDLRAPYI
-2053 PNGDFQ
+2053 PNGDFL
-2059 FVDRVMALVGERGK
+2059 FVDRVMAIEGQRGT

-2084 DSNDDA
+2084 DSNSDA

-2095 NGGDAGY
+2095 NGGDAGH
-2102 PYMPN
+2102 PYLPN

-2117 AILLGYYLGATLN
+2117 AILLGYYLGATLD
-2130 FPEQEFSIRNLD
+2130 FPKQEFSIRNLD
-2142 GHASLVKPIDL
+2142 GKATVVKPIDL

-2163 LLSSDAMPGAVL
+2163 LKSSDAMPGAVL
-2175 QNFSYELS
+2175 QDFSYELS

-2189 YVGESLFGYFSPQ
+2189 YRGESLFGYFSPQ
-2202 ALVNQVGLDGGKFIA
+2202 ALANQVGLDSGKYIA
-2217 PWGDELPTKPA
+2217 PWGDEPAQKPA
-2228 DLTHVDL
+2228 DRKHIDL
-2235 AEYRAG
+2235 ATFRAANTG
-2241 RGATEELKLGH
+2241 SLRLGY
-2252 GHLNLVEWVDVVP
+2252 GHLDLVEWVDVVP
-2265 TGGKHGHGYLRGYR
+2265 TGGKHGAGYLRGHR
-2279 PIAETDWYFS
+2279 PIRETDWYFE
-2289 NHFHR
+2289 NHFYR

-2305 AILQAMQLFVIE
+2305 AILQAMQVFAIE
-2317 TGLAKGRKN
+2317 TGLADGRTN
-2326 PRFAIATGVDT
+2326 PRFAIATGVEL

-2348 DKDMDFDVHVKE
+2348 DRDMDFDVHIKE
-2360 VRTEADRIVVI
+2360 VRREADRVLVI

-2385 LGNIAIEVR
+2385 LGNIAIEIR